1 MPLQIVASD
10 SVPGRTLSYTQTGL
24 PPGLS
29 INTSLGII
37 VGTPSTAGSYT
48 PTITVTDN
56 TGVSGQTTFPWT
68 IKPSGG
74 GGGGK
79 KAFVGA
85 IVDNVYGGSSTN
97 LGPAMST
104 FDTRVSRPMAES
116 CFRIYFGNPTFS
128 KGVSGTPGQWP
139 TTTNSPKPVQSVYNQ
154 MVAAGTGG
162 KVAIGF
168 RPAIDF
174 TNAYTGAVYQTE
186 FANLKAAVKLF
197 KNANINFDVTLWHEC
212 NNTFLNGMATDGS
225 TFHAMWSFYASA
237 VTSQGIPLVCTVAL
251 NSGGS
256 PKAYTMA
263 VPFVPSNPLPSA
275 ITADWYSN
283 DFFHAGVT
291 MTAIENKADSL
302 GVPFGMTEFG
312 PSNDPTNF
320 TPTHAQWYNG
330 PTDHTSFLQTI
341 IDIFTARLTAGKTNW
356 DLMYYSDVANTS
368 AIGYIPNS
376 SDYKVAGLQAVF
388 DALAVN

>member
-1 MPLQIVASD
+1 MPLQIAATD
-10 SVPGRTLSYTQTGL
+10 SVPGRTLTYSATGL

-29 INTSLGII
+29 INTQLGLII
-37 VGTPSTAGSYT
+37 GTPTTAGSYS
-48 PTITVTDN
+48 PVVTVTDN
-56 TGVSGQTTFPWT
+56 TGITGQVSFPWT

-74 GGGGK
+74 GGTGN
-79 KAFVGA
+79 KAFIGA
-85 IVDNVYGGSSTN
+85 IVDPVYGGSGTN
-97 LGPAMST
+97 LGPAMTT
-104 FDTRVSRPMAES
+104 FDGRVGRPMAES

-128 KGVSGTPGQWP
+128 KGTSGTPGQWP
-139 TTTNSPKPVQSVYNQ
+139 TNTNNPKPVQSIYNQ

-162 KVAIGF
+162 KVAISF

-174 TNAYTGAVYQTE
+174 TNAYTAAVYQTE
-186 FANLKAAVKLF
+186 FTNLSNAVKLF

-225 TFHAMWSFYASA
+225 TFHNMWSFYASA
-237 VTSQGIPLVCTVAL
+237 VTSHNIPLVYTCAL

-263 VPFVPSNPLPSA
+263 VPFVPTSPVPSA

-312 PSNDPTNF
+312 PSNDPSNF

-330 PTDHTSFLQTI
+330 PNDHTSFIQTI
-341 IDIFTARLTAGKTNW
+341 IDIFSARLAAGKNNW
-356 DLMYYSDVANTS
+356 DLMYYSDVANNT
-368 AIGYIPNS
+368 AIGYIGSS
-376 SDYKVAGLQAVF
+376 SDYKVPGLQAMF
-388 DALAVN
+388 DTLAVN